1 LCSADKN
8 CPTVAVHDSFLDDND
23 PFAQPELFTL
33 IASAEGGNVILM
45 FSLWLYE
52 LDAVL
57 FEGDV
62 DDNDAHLTRTHA
74 IWSSNWHLFYHL
86 QF

>member
-1 LCSADKN
+1 MRCVLRCVLY

-33 IASAEGGNVILM
+33 IASAEGGNVILV

-74 IWSSNWHLFYHL
+74 IWG
-86 QF
+86 